1 MPVIS
6 HIIKKAI
13 NHCLVHD
20 VAFAAYR
27 LPGDEVRFVAAKDII
42 GAKQYDGSFTITLW
56 NCLSGTS
63 VCIQNSA
70 TDSHANYT
78 FPDYFYPSTDEKV
91 YKQSLSDLIA
101 SLKIRGGKTVISRV
115 ISGECDSIDWAEVAD
130 RLFDSYHNSFCH
142 IYYHPVTGAW
152 LGATPEVL
160 VCSEK
165 HGRAISTMAL
175 AGTKPVN
182 AAWDDKNYKE
192 QQMVTD
198 FIIERLHPLCN
209 VIEVAEVADLNYGSL
224 SHLCTQIHG
233 NREENISHSDLC
245 DALSP
250 TPAVAGLPKEIALA
264 EISKI
269 ESHQRL
275 CYGGYVTVENDD
287 KSSIIS
293 YVNLRCVH
301 FSRSRF
307 NIYAG
312 GGITA
317 QSNSDQ
323 EWEETEAKAKT
334 IKDIIYSLGNART
347 KS

>member
-1 MPVIS
+1 MPAIS

-13 NHCLVHD
+13 NHCLAHD
-20 VAFAAYR
+20 IAFAAYR
-27 LPGDEVRFVAAKDII
+27 LPGDEVRFIAAKDII
-42 GAKQYDGSFTITLW
+42 GEKQYGGEFTITLW
-56 NCLSGTS
+56 NSLFNEGVRISNT
-63 VCIQNSA
+63 A
-70 TDSHANYT
+70 TDNHIKFS
-78 FPDYFYPSTDEKV
+78 FSDCFSPSTDENA

-101 SLKIRGGKTVISRV
+101 SLKIRGGKTVISRI
-115 ISGECDSIDWAEVAD
+115 ISGECVSIDWAEAAD
-130 RLFDSYHNSFCH
+130 RLFDLYQDSFCH

-175 AGTKPVN
+175 AGTKPIN
-182 AAWDDKNYKE
+182 AAWDEKNYKE

-198 FIIERLHPLCN
+198 FISERLLPLCDT
-209 VIEVAEVADLNYGSL
+209 IDVAQVADLNYGSL

-233 NREENISHSDLC
+233 YRKENISHSDLC
-245 DALSP
+245 DVLSP
-250 TPAVAGLPKEIALA
+250 TPAVAGLPKEIALV

-301 FSRSRF
+301 FNGNRF

-317 QSNSDQ
+317 QSNPDK
-323 EWEETEAKAKT
+323 EWEETEAKAKVL
-334 IKDIIYSLGNART
+334 KDIIYSFGNART
-347 KS
+347 K

>member
-6 HIIKKAI
+6 QNIKKAI
-13 NHCLVHD
+13 NHCLAHD
-20 VAFAAYR
+20 IAFAAYH
-27 LPGDEVRFVAAKDII
+27 LPGDKVRFIAAKNII
-42 GAKQYDGSFTITLW
+42 GAKQYDGEFTISSW
-56 NCLSGTS
+56 NCLFNES
-63 VCIQNSA
+63 VCISNSA
-70 TDSHANYT
+70 TDSHIKHS
-78 FPDYFYPSTDEKV
+78 FSDCFYPSTDENV
-91 YKQSLSDLIA
+91 YKQSLNELIA
-101 SLKIRGGKTVISRV
+101 SLKIRGGKTVISRI
-115 ISGECDSIDWAEVAD
+115 ISGECDIIDWAEAAD
-130 RLFDSYHNSFCH
+130 RLFDLYQDSFCH

-182 AAWDDKNYKE
+182 AAWDDKNFKE

-198 FIIERLHPLCN
+198 FISERLLPLCDT
-209 VIEVAEVADLNYGSL
+209 IDVAQVTDLNYGSL

-233 NREENISHSDLC
+233 NRKENITHPDLC

-250 TPAVAGLPKEIALA
+250 TPAVAGLPQEVAIA

-269 ESHQRL
+269 ESHKRL

-301 FSRSRF
+301 FSRNRF

-317 QSNSDQ
+317 QSLPGQ
-323 EWEETEAKAKT
+323 EWEETEAKAKVL
-334 IKDIIYSLGNART
+334 KEIIYSFGNART
-347 KS
+347 K

>member
-6 HIIKKAI
+6 QNIKKAI

-20 VAFAAYR
+20 IAFAAYR
-27 LPGDEVRFVAAKDII
+27 LPGDEVRFIAAKDIF
-42 GAKQYDGSFTITLW
+42 GAKQYDGSFAITMW
-56 NCLSGTS
+56 NCLSDTS
-63 VCIQNSA
+63 
-70 TDSHANYT
+70 TDITKSTGESHIKN
-78 FPDYFYPSTDEKV
+78 PISDCLYPSTDENV

-101 SLKIRGGKTVISRV
+101 SLKIRGGKTVISRI

-130 RLFDSYHNSFCH
+130 RLFDSYQNSFCH
-142 IYYHPVTGAW
+142 IYYHPTTGAW

-165 HGRAISTMAL
+165 HGQAISTMAL
-175 AGTKPVN
+175 AGTKPMN
-182 AAWDDKNYKE
+182 ATWDDKNYKE

-198 FIIERLHPLCN
+198 FISERLLPLCN
-209 VIEVAEVADLNYGSL
+209 TIDVAQVADLNYGSL
-224 SHLCTQIHG
+224 SHLCTHIHG
-233 NREENISHSDLC
+233 YRKENISHSDLC

-301 FSRSRF
+301 FNGNRF

-317 QSNSDQ
+317 QSNPDK

-334 IKDIIYSLGNART
+334 LKDIIYSFGNART
-347 KS
+347 K